1 MKMKLC
7 MWKLDDTLSQNGKDG
22 GPSWL
27 DDFSKNKYVKR
38 MGKILGQCRRDWVR
52 RTLPVKG
59 QG

>member
-1 MKMKLC
+1 

-52 RTLPVKG
+52 RTLPRVRG